1 VLWAPLKWVA
11 LESLVPL
18 VRTGATYFSE
28 AEGREVKL
36 AETMAEAA
44 RAESLK
50 SGWIRA
56 SSFESS
62 EEKRNLLPPS

>member
-18 VRTGATYFSE
+18 VRTGAISFLE
-28 AEGREVKL
+28 AEGREVKV

-50 SGWIRA
+50 SGRIRA
-56 SSFESS
+56 NSFESS
-62 EEKRNLLPPS
+62 EEKKGDETF